1 MNTIISSFFNY
12 LLLAF
17 LVNICLGLIFIKAV
31 DNVNQPLSIFLIMS
45 IITACIL
52 TLRKY
57 RKSVLK

>member
-17 LVNICLGLIFIKAV
+17 LVNILLGLIFIKAV
-31 DNVNQPLSIFLIMS
+31 DNVDQPLSIFLIMS
-45 IITACIL
+45 IITASIL